1 MKFNWGHGIMLFL
14 ALFVLAS
21 VAFIVFSFKQKN
33 DLVTKDYYKLG
44 ADYTSQ
50 MIINQRSM
58 PYVDSIGF
66 VVGENDLQIVLS
78 PTIANE
84 IDSIWINFFRPS
96 NKELDYNCVLPVKVK
111 QARLE
116 KENLTNG
123 RYMVNVEWTL
133 NGDLFQVQKEVFIK

>member
-1 MKFNWGHGIMLFL
+1 MLFL